1 MALRIELKPRERFIL
16 GGAVLQNGDARSE
29 LILENNVPILRGKN
43 ILSLEEADTPCKRI
57 YFLIQLMYVEGGNLA
72 EHQDAYWALVRDIVK
87 AAPSMLGLIDAIN
100 EHTRRRPLLRR
111 PQADPETHQRRGE
124 VNPTC
129 RLRCRLTRTP
139 IRW

>member
-29 LILENNVPILRGKN
+29 LLLENNVPILRGKN

-72 EHQDAYWALVRDIVK
+72 GHQDTYWALVRDIVG

-100 EHTRRRPLLRR
+100 EQLVGGHYYEALKLTRKLINEEERLI
-111 PQADPETHQRRGE
+111 QHADPGAGLPEH
-124 VNPTC
+124 P
-129 RLRCRLTRTP
+129 
-139 IRW
+139 